1 MLNPFNVL
9 MEGKVMQNVRNL
21 TLTAVMLALLI
32 ALGLLPGIPLGII
45 PVPLVLQNMGVML
58 VGLILGP
65 RYGTIAVGLLL
76 LLVGLGLPILTGGRG
91 GAAMFVGPTA
101 GYMLGWLLVPVSIWG
116 LTQIG
121 GPAAT
126 TWWGQFL
133 IVLLAGVL
141 LVDLCGTLWLA
152 HQADMPVAA
161 AMIANMAIIPG
172 DILKAGLTVVLVRRL
187 PKQHVG

>member
-9 MEGKVMQNVRNL
+9 MEAKVMQNVRNL

-32 ALGLLPGIPLGII
+32 VLGLLPGIPLGII

-121 GPAAT
+121 GSAAT
-126 TWWGQFL
+126 SWWGQFL